1 MNREMD
7 PTRLGKRLSDLTT
20 KRVIIGVLLLL
31 LLLPILQVVPVD
43 HAPYYGL

>member
-7 PTRLGKRLSDLTT
+7 PTRLGKRLSDLIT

-31 LLLPILQVVPVD
+31 LFIPIL
-43 HAPYYGL
+43 